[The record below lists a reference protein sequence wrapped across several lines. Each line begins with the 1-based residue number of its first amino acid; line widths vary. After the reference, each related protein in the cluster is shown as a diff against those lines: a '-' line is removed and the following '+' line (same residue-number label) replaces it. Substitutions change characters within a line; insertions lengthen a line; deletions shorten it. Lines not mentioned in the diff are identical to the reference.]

1 MTEFAL
7 EMCGITK
14 VFPGVVALDEVSLR
28 VRPGEVMALMGENG
42 AGKSTL
48 MKVLTGIYKADRGT
62 IKLNGEQVSFAGPH
76 EALKAGLAMVHQE
89 LITVPDLSV
98 AENVFLG
105 REMPLGPSCSP
116 LADLAGMRRA
126 VKQIFDEIGIEI
138 DPRRTMRTLSVAQMQ
153 LVEIA
158 RAISMNARVIVL
170 DEPTSAITESETE
183 LLFAQIRRL
192 AANGVSFIYIS
203 HKMDEIFQI
212 ADAITVLR
220 DGTLV
225 GAYPAE
231 QLDDDSL
238 ISLMVDRTI
247 DELFP
252 ERECD
257 IGEVVLE
264 VDNLTSDRARGVS
277 FAVRSGEVLGLAGLV
292 GAGRSELME
301 AVCGLRP
308 VSAGTVRMLGQEL
321 SVSHPADAIASGIA
335 FVTED
340 RKGTGLNL
348 IGSVSENIAM
358 VALRKFA
365 RGGVLNR
372 AAQRRAATAAVER
385 LRVKTPSV
393 STPVLHLSGGN
404 QQKVVLA
411 KWLENSPK
419 VIILDEPT
427 RGIDIGAKQ
436 EIYRLINRLVADGI
450 AVIMISSE
458 MTELMGM
465 ADRIAVMCEGRLSGV
480 LERQDFDS
488 ERILALASAFLN
500 VGAEAPDNH

>member
-14 VFPGVVALDEVSLR
+14 IFPGVVALDDVSLR

-48 MKVLTGIYKADRGT
+48 MKVLTGIYQADRGT
-62 IKLNGEQVSFAGPH
+62 VRLAGEEVAFAGPH
-76 EALKAGLAMVHQE
+76 EALQAGLAMVHQE

-105 REMPLGPSCSP
+105 RELQLGGRRSP

-126 VKQIFDEIGIEI
+126 VQQIFDEIGIEI

-158 RAISMNARVIVL
+158 RAISMNAHVIVL

-183 LLFAQIRRL
+183 LLFTQIRRL
-192 AANGVSFIYIS
+192 TARGVSFIYIS

-212 ADAITVLR
+212 ADSITVLR

-225 GAYPAE
+225 GAYPASD
-231 QLDDDSL
+231 LDDDRL
-238 ISLMVDRTI
+238 IALMVDRTI

-252 ERECD
+252 TRETATGD
-257 IGEVVLE
+257 IVLE
-264 VDNLTSDRARGVS
+264 LEEVSCDRTDRVS
-277 FAVRSGEVLGLAGLV
+277 LSVRAGEVLGLAGLV

-308 VSAGTVRMLGQEL
+308 VTNGKVRVSGAEL
-321 SVSHPADAIASGIA
+321 NVHHPADAIAAGIA

-348 IGSVSENIAM
+348 IGSVGENIAM
-358 VALRKFA
+358 VALRRFA
-365 RGGVLNR
+365 RAGVINR
-372 AAQRRAATAAVER
+372 SAQRRAASTAVDR

-393 STPVLHLSGGN
+393 ETPVINLSGGN

-411 KWLENSPK
+411 KWLESEPK

-436 EIYRLINRLVADGI
+436 EIYRLINQLVADGI
-450 AVIMISSE
+450 AVVMISSE

-465 ADRIAVMCEGRLSGV
+465 ADRIAVMCEGRVSGV
-480 LERQDFDS
+480 LESAEFDS
-488 ERILALASAFLN
+488 ERILALASAFLD
-500 VGAEAPDNH
+500 VSAAAPTNL

>member
-14 VFPGVVALDEVSLR
+14 VFPGVVALDDVSLR

-48 MKVLTGIYKADRGT
+48 MKVLTGIYQADRGT
-62 IKLNGEQVSFAGPH
+62 IALNGQQVSFAGPH
-76 EALKAGLAMVHQE
+76 EALKSGLAMVHQE

-105 REMPLGPSCSP
+105 RELPLGPNRSP

-126 VKQIFDEIGIEI
+126 VQQIFDDIGIEI

-183 LLFAQIRRL
+183 LLFTQIRRL
-192 AANGVSFIYIS
+192 AANGVSFVYIS

-225 GAYPAE
+225 GSYPASE
-231 QLDDDSL
+231 LDDDSL
-238 ISLMVDRTI
+238 ITLMVDRTI

-252 ERECD
+252 ERESAP
-257 IGEVVLE
+257 GEIVLE
-264 VDNLTSDRARGVS
+264 LDALTCDRARDIS
-277 FAVRSGEVLGLAGLV
+277 LSVRAGEVLGLAGLV

-308 VSAGTVRMLGQEL
+308 VSAGTVRMRGREL
-321 SVSHPADAIASGIA
+321 SPTHPAEAIAAGIA

-358 VALRKFA
+358 VALRKFGRA
-365 RGGVLNR
+365 GVINR

-393 STPVLHLSGGN
+393 STPVLNLSGGN

-411 KWLENSPK
+411 KWLESDPR

-436 EIYRLINRLVADGI
+436 EIYRLINSLVADGI
-450 AVIMISSE
+450 AIIMISSE

-500 VGAEAPDNH
+500 VGAEAPGNH